1 MSLNKFLKKRE
12 FLSQEMDSL
21 IALLTIL
28 RYNPSL
34 KSIDLSRPIPQYQY
48 SNWMDEVAIH
58 IAQMLEVIIDFKNKQ
73 KTLEFFFF
81 RKIPFYKNYMFKN
94 LKFVIQ
100 VLCGFVIKCNIM
112 KHYFFLILV
121 GMFKLIID

>member
-73 KTLEFFFF
+73 KTLEFFSLEKYRFT
-81 RKIPFYKNYMFKN
+81 RITCSKI
-94 LKFVIQ
+94 
-100 VLCGFVIKCNIM
+100 
-112 KHYFFLILV
+112 
-121 GMFKLIID
+121 